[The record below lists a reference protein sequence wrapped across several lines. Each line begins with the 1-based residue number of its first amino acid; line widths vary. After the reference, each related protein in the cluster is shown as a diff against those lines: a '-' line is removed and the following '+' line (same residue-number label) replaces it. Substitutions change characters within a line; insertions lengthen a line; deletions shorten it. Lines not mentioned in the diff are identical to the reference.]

1 MPWEKKY
8 ASIQHKVNNMIRLRK
23 LARAA
28 SVLTT
33 PLAPEDILS
42 LFNPVFSA
50 RQLRGVVT
58 RVVAETADSAT
69 IFFRPGRGWKAHQAG
84 QWARIGVE
92 LDGVRHWRSYSLSAP
107 AGQDPAITVTDVGAV
122 SGVLVRDTRP
132 GDVLFLASPQGD
144 FVLPEHPRPLL
155 MLTAG
160 SGITPVMSMVR
171 TLVPHRPDADVV
183 LIHSART
190 PSDSIFREEL
200 SELADQ
206 FPNFKVTH
214 WFTGERGRVDFSS
227 AATLDELCPDW
238 RHRAAYACGP
248 EGFLDDAEALWSAE
262 AAAAAAAGSTTES
275 GESHQPEGPFAAD
288 PINLIIERF
297 TTSLAAGAG
306 HDGGLVTFEASDREV
321 EADGST
327 PLLDVGEDA
336 GLLMPS
342 GCRMGICHSCLIP
355 LRAGQVRDLRTGDVH
370 GEPGQLIQ
378 TCVSAAAGPV
388 NLDI

>member
-1 MPWEKKY
+1 
-8 ASIQHKVNNMIRLRK
+8 MIRLRK

-28 SVLTT
+28 SLLTT

-42 LFNPVFSA
+42 LFNPVFSS

-58 RVVAETADSAT
+58 LVVPETADSAT
-69 IFFRPGRGWKAHQAG
+69 IFFRPGRGWQAHLAG

-107 AGQDPAITVTDVGAV
+107 AGEDPAITVTAMGAV
-122 SGVLVRDTRP
+122 SGALVRDTKP
-132 GDVLFLASPQGD
+132 GDVLFLAPPQGD

-160 SGITPVMSMVR
+160 SGITPVMSMIR

-183 LIHSART
+183 LIHTART
-190 PSDSIFREEL
+190 APDAIFREEL
-200 SELADQ
+200 AELADQ
-206 FPNFKVTH
+206 FPNFRVTH
-214 WFTGERGRVDFSS
+214 WFSGERGRLDFGTG
-227 AATLDELCPDW
+227 ADLDRLCPDW
-238 RHRAAYACGP
+238 RDRAAYACGP
-248 EGFLDDAEALWSAE
+248 EDFLDDAEALWETE
-262 AAAAAAAGSTTES
+262 AADAGPETTPH
-275 GESHQPEGPFAAD
+275 GT
-288 PINLIIERF
+288 LTIERF
-297 TTSLAAGAG
+297 STSLAGGAG

-321 EADGST
+321 DADGDT

-336 GLLMPS
+336 GVLMPS

-355 LRAGQVRDLRTGDVH
+355 LRAGQVRDLRSGEVH

-388 NLDI
+388 NLDL

>member
-1 MPWEKKY
+1 
-8 ASIQHKVNNMIRLRK
+8 MIRLRK

-28 SVLTT
+28 SVMIT
-33 PLAPEDILS
+33 PLAPEDVLS

-58 RVVAETADSAT
+58 RVVPETADSAT

-122 SGVLVRDTRP
+122 SGTLVRETRP
-132 GDVLFLASPQGD
+132 GDILFLAPPQGD

-160 SGITPVMSMVR
+160 SGITPVMSMIR
-171 TLVPHRPDADVV
+171 TLVPNRPDADVV

-190 PSDSIFREEL
+190 PEDSIFREEL

-227 AATLDELCPDW
+227 AGGLDELCPDW
-238 RHRAAYACGP
+238 RHRATYACGP
-248 EGFLDDAEALWSAE
+248 ESYLDDAEALWSAE
-262 AAAAAAAGSTTES
+262 AAAAAEATSGSEA
-275 GESHQPEGPFAAD
+275 PEGPFAAD
-288 PINLIIERF
+288 PISLIIERF
-297 TTSLAAGAG
+297 TTSLVGGAG
-306 HDGGLVTFEASDREV
+306 QDGGLVTFEASDREV
-321 EADGST
+321 EADGET

-355 LRAGQVRDLRTGDVH
+355 LRAGQVRDLRTGEVH

>member
-1 MPWEKKY
+1 
-8 ASIQHKVNNMIRLRK
+8 MIRLRK

-28 SVLTT
+28 SLLTT

-58 RVVAETADSAT
+58 RVVPETADSAT
-69 IFFRPGRGWKAHQAG
+69 IFFHPGRGWQAHRAG

-92 LDGVRHWRSYSLSAP
+92 LNGVRHWRSYSLSAP
-107 AGQDPAITVTDVGAV
+107 AGEDPAITVTDMGAV
-122 SGVLVRDTRP
+122 SGALVRNTKP
-132 GDVLFLASPQGD
+132 GDVLFLAPPQGH

-160 SGITPVMSMVR
+160 SGITPVMSMIR

-183 LIHSART
+183 LIHTART
-190 PSDSIFREEL
+190 REDSIFLEEL
-200 SELADQ
+200 AELADQ
-206 FPNFKVTH
+206 FPNFTVTH
-214 WFTGERGRVDFSS
+214 WFTGERGRADFSS
-227 AATLDELCPDW
+227 STELDRLCPDW
-238 RHRAAYACGP
+238 RDRAAYACGP
-248 EGFLDDAEALWSAE
+248 EGFLDDAESLWAI
-262 AAAAAAAGSTTES
+262 ES
-275 GESHQPEGPFAAD
+275 GTNEPGTD
-288 PINLIIERF
+288 LTIERF
-297 TTSLAAGAG
+297 STNLGGGEG

-321 EADGST
+321 EADGAT

-336 GLLMPS
+336 GVLMPS
-342 GCRMGICHSCLIP
+342 GCRMGICHSCLTP
-355 LRAGQVRDLRTGDVH
+355 LRAGQVRDLRSGEVH

-388 NLDI
+388 NLDL

>member
-1 MPWEKKY
+1 
-8 ASIQHKVNNMIRLRK
+8 MIRLRK

-28 SVLTT
+28 SLLTT

-58 RVVAETADSAT
+58 RVVPETADSAT
-69 IFFRPGRGWKAHQAG
+69 IFFRPGRGWQAHLAG

-107 AGQDPAITVTDVGAV
+107 AGQDPAITVTDMGAV
-122 SGVLVRDTRP
+122 SGALVRDTKP
-132 GDVLFLASPQGD
+132 GDVLFLAPPQGD

-160 SGITPVMSMVR
+160 SGITPVMSMIR

-183 LIHSART
+183 LIHTART
-190 PSDSIFREEL
+190 AADFIFREEL
-200 SELADQ
+200 AELADQ
-206 FPNFKVTH
+206 FPNFRVTH
-214 WFTGERGRVDFSS
+214 WFTSEKGRLDFTS
-227 AATLDELCPDW
+227 AGDLDRLCPDW
-238 RHRAAYACGP
+238 RERAAYACGP
-248 EGFLDDAEALWSAE
+248 EEFLNDTEALWEAE
-262 AAAAAAAGSTTES
+262 AADAPPAEAAPPGTLT
-275 GESHQPEGPFAAD
+275 
-288 PINLIIERF
+288 IERF
-297 TTSLAAGAG
+297 TTTLAAGAG

-321 EADGST
+321 EADGDT

-336 GLLMPS
+336 GVLMPS

-355 LRAGQVRDLRTGDVH
+355 LRAGHVRDLRTGEVH

-388 NLDI
+388 NLDL